1 MKGLILLIGLVA
13 GTGIGILWTRSSSLF
28 PEKAHWNWPD
38 SLDAVR
44 AAPHNHRV
52 IFENSQVRI
61 LEVILE
67 PYEFESMH
75 THSNS
80 SVMFGAD
87 IDTPP
92 FDIVYY
98 TYGFDPANH
107 HYILKDSI
115 RKHQSGHDDS
125 TGGANFMKPEGP
137 HRVKNLNNVRVV
149 AYRVEFKSGQ
159 NLGTHN

>member
-1 MKGLILLIGLVA
+1 MKLLILLIGLVA
-13 GTGIGILWTRSSSLF
+13 GAGIGILWSRASSPL
-28 PEKAHWNWPD
+28 PEKADWNWPD

-52 IFENSQVRI
+52 IFENSQIRI

-75 THSNS
+75 THSHP

-87 IDTPP
+87 IETPP
-92 FDIVYY
+92 FNIVYY
-98 TYGFDPANH
+98 AYGYDTANH
-107 HYILKDSI
+107 RYILKDSM
-115 RKHQSGHDDS
+115 RQHQSGQDDS

-137 HRVKNLNNVRVV
+137 HRVKNLSNVRVV